1 MTIMTALGL
10 LVRVRDLIHIHSDE
24 GYTDADGY
32 LVIGAPTAEANFL
45 PLVALVP
52 VSYVIV

>member
-1 MTIMTALGL
+1 MTALGL
-10 LVRVRDLIHIHSDE
+10 LVRVRDLLQIHNGD
-24 GYTDADGY
+24 GDGY
-32 LVIGAPTAEANFL
+32 ADTDGNVFIKAPTSEANFL